1 METKV
6 EKISNCK
13 RKLIITVS
21 NDDAKKDYLT
31 VFRKYRNNISVPGF
45 RKGKAPVPLIENM
58 YNEQIKAGYME
69 EYLPKYYQQAIR
81 QLSDKSSDEDK
92 NVVIPLSNGT
102 LEEFSWTPDDELKA
116 SFHFEVSP
124 SVELKK
130 YKNFET
136 KFKPLTVT
144 KKMVDNEIRIL
155 QENYAQIVEKDS
167 PTEDKDIVYYNIKRF
182 NDKRIEKKE
191 EKTYQIGS
199 KIFGEKF
206 DNALLAVKKGDVIS
220 TVIEIAASKTKEQ
233 STPNGP
239 GQSTHLQEPKR
250 MNIALKVNSIKKIV
264 LPELNDEFAKDVGDY
279 DSLENLKNEISKGLE
294 EEVKVKNEKEKHSL
308 ILQYIIKENPFELPE
323 SFINEYVN
331 DMIKQEQKKNPNMS
345 PEDYQKLKQI
355 YGQYTENELKVY
367 YVLEKLREIEKIEV
381 SDKEVDEE
389 IMKSAK
395 KMNMD
400 VEKYKELYKNQLD
413 RETIK
418 ISLAN
423 EKILK
428 NIEDTVR
435 FVEAK

>member
-1 METKV
+1 
-6 EKISNCK
+6 
-13 RKLIITVS
+13 
-21 NDDAKKDYLT
+21 
-31 VFRKYRNNISVPGF
+31 
-45 RKGKAPVPLIENM
+45 
-58 YNEQIKAGYME
+58 
-69 EYLPKYYQQAIR
+69 
-81 QLSDKSSDEDK
+81 
-92 NVVIPLSNGT
+92 
-102 LEEFSWTPDDELKA
+102 
-116 SFHFEVSP
+116 
-124 SVELKK
+124 
-130 YKNFET
+130 
-136 KFKPLTVT
+136 
-144 KKMVDNEIRIL
+144 
-155 QENYAQIVEKDS
+155 
-167 PTEDKDIVYYNIKRF
+167 
-182 NDKRIEKKE
+182 
-191 EKTYQIGS
+191 
-199 KIFGEKF
+199 
-206 DNALLAVKKGDVIS
+206 
-220 TVIEIAASKTKEQ
+220 
-233 STPNGP
+233 
-239 GQSTHLQEPKR
+239 
-250 MNIALKVNSIKKIV
+250 
-264 LPELNDEFAKDVGDY
+264 LNDEFAKDVGDY